1 MAEMNLKQIIDKLN
15 GEFTGEVRKLVFWY
29 DSNAEFNEDIETLE
43 LENAKVLRLE
53 KDNQFFIKYFVC

>member
-29 DSNAEFNEDIETLE
+29 DSNAEFNEDIETLKVWR
-43 LENAKVLRLE
+43 ENPSQWMQE
-53 KDNQFFIKYFVC
+53 